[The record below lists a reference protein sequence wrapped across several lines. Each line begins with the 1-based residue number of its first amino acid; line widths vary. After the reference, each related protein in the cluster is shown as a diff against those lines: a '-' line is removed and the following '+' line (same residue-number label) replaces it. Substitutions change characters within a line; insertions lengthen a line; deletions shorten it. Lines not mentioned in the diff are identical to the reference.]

1 MNFVLINRR
10 NNNFGLT
17 KTFNKNTQTQSTNK
31 NFVIHNK
38 SRKETN
44 LNTSRPKGLRNM
56 FSLIKYAKTSCGSCS
71 GAR

>member
-17 KTFNKNTQTQSTNK
+17 KTFNTNTQPTNK
-31 NFVIHNK
+31 NYVIHNK

-44 LNTSRPKGLRNM
+44 LNTSQTKGLRNM

>member
-1 MNFVLINRR
+1 MNFVLINKR

-17 KTFNKNTQTQSTNK
+17 KPFKINNQTESKNKNY
-31 NFVIHNK
+31 VIHNNSNKEHNLSTSK
-38 SRKETN
+38 S
-44 LNTSRPKGLRNM
+44 KGLRNM

>member
-17 KTFNKNTQTQSTNK
+17 NTFNRNTQPTNK
-31 NFVIHNK
+31 NYVIHNK
-38 SRKETN
+38 SKQN
-44 LNTSRPKGLRNM
+44 VNTSRSKGLRNM

>member
-1 MNFVLINRR
+1 MNFVLINKR

-17 KTFNKNTQTQSTNK
+17 NTFNRNTQTQSTNK

-38 SRKETN
+38 SRKENN
-44 LNTSRPKGLRNM
+44 LNTSKSKSLRNM
-56 FSLIKYAKTSCGSCS
+56 FSLIKYTKTSCGSCS

>member
-17 KTFNKNTQTQSTNK
+17 KTFNRNTQTQSTTK
-31 NFVIHNK
+31 NYVIHNK
-38 SRKETN
+38 SRKESDV
-44 LNTSRPKGLRNM
+44 NTPRPKGLINM